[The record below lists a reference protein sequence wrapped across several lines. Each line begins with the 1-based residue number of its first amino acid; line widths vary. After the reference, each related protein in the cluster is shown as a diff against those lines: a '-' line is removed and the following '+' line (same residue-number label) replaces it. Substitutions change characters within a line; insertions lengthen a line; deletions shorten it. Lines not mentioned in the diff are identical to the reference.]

1 MNMVLTPRG
10 LRIGNRTIPCSIG
23 LGGLTKH
30 KREGDGSTPVGTHR
44 IVGMLY
50 RPDRMERP
58 ADWAIPI
65 KPFDL
70 WSDDVCDIDYNM
82 MVRAPHHYSH
92 EILRRSDPM
101 YDLVILTNWN
111 WPYPKKGAGSA
122 IFIHEWRRPHAPTA
136 GCIGLSRANLLWVAK
151 HIRYETQLIIPPLA
165 PALRK

>member
-1 MNMVLTPRG
+1 MDMVLTPRG
-10 LRIGNRTIPCSIG
+10 LRMGNRTIPCSIG
-23 LGGLTKH
+23 LGGLTQH

-70 WSDDVCDIDYNM
+70 WSDDIRDIDYNM

-122 IFIHEWRRPHAPTA
+122 IFIHEWRRAHAPTA

-165 PALRK
+165 AALRK